1 MANLWLNKNL
11 FWTLYSSTAMAD
23 RRLQVFYTV
32 AKQLSFTKAAELL
45 YMTQPAVTFQVKQ
58 LEEHFNTRLFERSH
72 GRISLTPA
80 GELVMGYADRIL
92 SLSAE
97 MDARVGEMTG
107 QVTGPLMIGA
117 STTIAEYQ
125 LPRILGEFKARHP
138 EVQARLTVANSE
150 TIEGKIADHTLDV
163 GLIESQSHHPNLS
176 NHVCCDDELVM
187 ICAPNHS
194 LASKT
199 TVDAKQLAEQPYV
212 SREQGSGTR
221 EVIDQ
226 YFLDHGINPDDLH
239 IEMELGSR
247 EAIKGAVEAGLGIAI
262 LSASTIVKEIKL
274 GDLVAV
280 RLDPPLFRPLSL
292 VYAPEKFRSKLLDAF
307 ITFVEAKFAQCI
319 TDVVPIRGAQG
330 KAKVRA

>member
-1 MANLWLNKNL
+1 
-11 FWTLYSSTAMAD
+11 MAD

-32 AKQLSFTKAAELL
+32 AKQLSFTKAAEML

-92 SLSAE
+92 SLSTE

-125 LPRILGEFKARHP
+125 LPRILGEFKERFPQVH
-138 EVQARLTVANSE
+138 ARLTVANSE
-150 TIEGKIADHTLDV
+150 TIESKVADHTLDV
-163 GLIESQSHHPNLS
+163 GLIESPSHNPGLS
-176 NHVCCDDELVM
+176 THACCDDELVM
-187 ICAPNHS
+187 ICAPTHA
-194 LASKT
+194 LASKCIVT
-199 TVDAKQLAEQPYV
+199 PKQLAEQPYV

-221 EVIDQ
+221 EVIDS
-226 YFLDHGINPDDLH
+226 YFRGNGINPDDLH

-262 LSASTIVKEIKL
+262 LSASTISKEIKL
-274 GDLVAV
+274 GDLVAI
-280 RLDPPLFRPLSL
+280 RLEPPLFRQLSL
-292 VYAPEKFRSKLLDAF
+292 VYAPEKFRSKLLDSF
-307 ITFVEAKFAQCI
+307 IAFVETKFAHCN
-319 TDVVPIRGAQG
+319 TEVMPLRRPAT
-330 KAKVRA
+330 KAKART